1 MKPNIGQL
9 MRQAQQLQAN
19 MQKAQ
24 EQLAALE
31 VTGESGGGMVKV
43 VMNGRHE
50 VRRVEIDPAA
60 AGSDRE
66 MLEDLVAAAC
76 NDATR
81 RVGEA
86 VQQFKGERP
95 AEEEVDVKI
104 DLPVDAHLP
113 HDYIGV
119 ERLRLEMYRK
129 LASARSAAELDE
141 AVVEMRDRYGEP
153 PLAVANLVAVAR
165 FRLVARSYGL
175 TDVSVQG
182 KHVRFAPL
190 ALPDAIQR
198 HRSDRGVG

>member
-86 VQQFKGERP
+86 VQQHMAG
-95 AEEEVDVKI
+95 AMGGMQ
-104 DLPVDAHLP
+104 LPPGMKLP
-113 HDYIGV
+113 
-119 ERLRLEMYRK
+119 
-129 LASARSAAELDE
+129 
-141 AVVEMRDRYGEP
+141 
-153 PLAVANLVAVAR
+153 
-165 FRLVARSYGL
+165 F
-175 TDVSVQG
+175 
-182 KHVRFAPL
+182 
-190 ALPDAIQR
+190 
-198 HRSDRGVG
+198 